1 MAHPEPARVVEV
13 LLDRHG
19 QTYADQAG
27 IKLADQPTPLFRL
40 LCLSLLLSAR
50 IGADIGVAACK
61 ALADAGWTTP
71 EEMLGSTWEDR
82 AATLNAS
89 GYARYDERTA
99 TMLGDTSALLIDRYA
114 GDLRGLRDEAER
126 DPTKERRLLQQFSGI
141 GPVGA
146 AIFAREAQLVW
157 DELLPYADDKALSVA
172 ERLGLGTD
180 PDALYQQVGGDATQ
194 FTALVAALVRAG
206 LRDDVDDIHRAA
218 L

>member
-1 MAHPEPARVVEV
+1 MAEPEPARVVEV

-27 IKLADQPTPLFRL
+27 IRLADQPAPLFRL

-50 IGADIGVAACK
+50 IGADIGVAASR

-71 EEMLGSTWEDR
+71 EAMAGSTWEDR

-99 TMLGDTSALLIDRYA
+99 TMLGDTSALLLDRYA
-114 GDLRGLRDEAER
+114 GDLRNLREEAQR
-126 DPTKERRLLQQFSGI
+126 SPSKEQRLLQEFSGI
-141 GPVGA
+141 GPLGS

-157 DELLPYADDKALSVA
+157 DELIPYADDKALSVA

-180 PDALYQQVGGDATQ
+180 PDALYQHVGDASR

-206 LRDDVDDIHRAA
+206 LGDDVDDIRRAA